1 MFDSPLSGISQRAL
15 VTGGTGF
22 IGLHLVEHLKAAGW
36 VVHVLVR
43 PKAERAAV
51 SSAGTQIHNYHGET
65 DDVVEAIKRSK
76 PDVVFHLA
84 SLFLAQHTPQQIT
97 PLIEANVLL
106 GVQLL
111 EAMSGAGVKLLV
123 NTGTSWQHFHR
134 ESFHP
139 VNLYAATKQAFED
152 ILAYYVDAAGIRAVT
167 LSLFDSY
174 GPGDTRKKLL
184 RLLLDCLETNERLQ
198 MSPGDQIL
206 DLAHVDDICDAFLHA
221 AKLLRD
227 PEHPSIASYAVSGGE
242 RMSLREIVATLEKAA
257 GRTLRIDWGARPYR
271 PREVMRLWD
280 GPAMPGW
287 QPSITLADG
296 FKAILDERAF

>member
-1 MFDSPLSGISQRAL
+1 MLDPSQNILGQRAL

-22 IGLHLVEHLKAAGW
+22 IGSHLVEHLHAAGW
-36 VVHVLVR
+36 VVHMLVR
-43 PKAERAAV
+43 PNAERAARP
-51 SSAGTQIHNYHGET
+51 SAGVQIHPYRGET
-65 DDVVEAIKRSK
+65 ADVVEAIERSR

-84 SLFLAQHTPQQIT
+84 SLFLAQHTPRQII

-111 EAMSGAGVKLLV
+111 EAMSGAGVKSLV
-123 NTGTSWQHFHR
+123 NTGTSWQHFHCD
-134 ESFHP
+134 SYLP

-152 ILAYYVDAAGIRAVT
+152 ILAYYADAAGIRAVT

-184 RLLLDCLETNERLQ
+184 RLLLDCLETNGELQ
-198 MSPGDQIL
+198 MSPGDQVL
-206 DLAHVDDICDAFLHA
+206 DLAHVDDICEAFLHA
-221 AKLLRD
+221 ARLVRD
-227 PEHPSIASYAVSGGE
+227 PNHPSLACYAVGGGE

-287 QPSITLADG
+287 QPRITLADG
-296 FKAILDERAF
+296 IKALLRERSL